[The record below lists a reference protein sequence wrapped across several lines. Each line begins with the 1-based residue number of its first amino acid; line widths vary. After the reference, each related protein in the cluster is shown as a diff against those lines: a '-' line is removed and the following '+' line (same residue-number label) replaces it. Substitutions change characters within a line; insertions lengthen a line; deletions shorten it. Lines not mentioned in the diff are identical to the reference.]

1 MHIYGH
7 TADTAMQSQS
17 FWLAVNA
24 ATDMLEAE
32 PVDGTFEQWMA
43 RTWPAYAKMCRQVA
57 QHHYVMR
64 VAHRQWLDEDYPVF
78 ADNVERQRL
87 VGLCGEVGLDARE
100 FVISGLKRHR
110 NACLKGE

>member
-43 RTWPAYAKMCRQVA
+43 RTWP
-57 QHHYVMR
+57 
-64 VAHRQWLDEDYPVF
+64 
-78 ADNVERQRL
+78 
-87 VGLCGEVGLDARE
+87 
-100 FVISGLKRHR
+100 
-110 NACLKGE
+110 